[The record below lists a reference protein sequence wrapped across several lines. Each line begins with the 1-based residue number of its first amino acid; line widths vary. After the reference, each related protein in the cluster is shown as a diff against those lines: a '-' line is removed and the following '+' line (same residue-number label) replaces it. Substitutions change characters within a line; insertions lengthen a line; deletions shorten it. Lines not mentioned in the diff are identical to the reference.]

1 MILLNYIQLEEMDRR
16 DKATKW
22 VKCIAFRFKKRKKK
36 RKNGFMH
43 QEKKCVHGPKGVC
56 HIENDIKVDC
66 SDHD

>member
-36 RKNGFMH
+36 KEKWIHASRK
-43 QEKKCVHGPKGVC
+43 KVRTWTKRCVPY
-56 HIENDIKVDC
+56 
-66 SDHD
+66 